1 MPGAATPPPSPR
13 LRFFQ
18 CSPLLCCVCLRK
30 KNLRACVVCVW
41 REVPPPPLK
50 NKQNNLN
57 NPSFPRACKPK
68 SAPHAT
74 MLCPPM
80 HGIPTTCVR
89 ILEGKEEERGRGMG
103 RTSRPHQQGL
113 RAADTPGVARPRPS
127 HTFSGE
133 GFATAARCVCVS
145 EGARFSRKV
154 GPALVGGWPGGSGLG
169 CCLWGTGPVLK
180 TKEKQKKI

>member
-1 MPGAATPPPSPR
+1 M
-13 LRFFQ
+13 
-18 CSPLLCCVCLRK
+18 
-30 KNLRACVVCVW
+30 RACVVCVW
-41 REVPPPPLK
+41 REVPPPPLY

-74 MLCPPM
+74 MLYPPM
-80 HGIPTTCVR
+80 HGILTTCVR
-89 ILEGKEEERGRGMG
+89 TSEGKEEVRGRGMG

-180 TKEKQKKI
+180 TKEKQKKKLGPASYFHSHPRLPSLPPHPPK